1 MKTLSSITR
10 LLCLAF
16 LVVTGVGCDT
26 GVQESPEPGVLRVTM
41 QADPADTTIV
51 IAGQVLTVSPSD
63 SFGVTIYQGRAFRD
77 TLFAVLLKSTT
88 SYRERDYVYNVF
100 QRDGS
105 EFAEFVIFESLLPPG
120 DYDSLRFS
128 ASAEMLSIGSF
139 LIPVRLPPDAEP
151 AMDFPARFQ
160 IAERDTTEI
169 KVMLRPLESVR
180 RFRDMYLFH
189 RQFEVTHIENPS

>member
-77 TLFAVLLKSTT
+77 TLVSVLLQSMT
-88 SYRERDYVYNVF
+88 SYREDRK
-100 QRDGS
+100 
-105 EFAEFVIFESLLPPG
+105 IISLK
-120 DYDSLRFS
+120 S
-128 ASAEMLSIGSF
+128 
-139 LIPVRLPPDAEP
+139 
-151 AMDFPARFQ
+151 
-160 IAERDTTEI
+160 
-169 KVMLRPLESVR
+169 
-180 RFRDMYLFH
+180 
-189 RQFEVTHIENPS
+189 